1 MNLSIEIWPFQDL
14 IPPQNDSLHVHVE
27 TFIFEISKIGE
38 SDSNFNIYTMFDSFI
53 VLQIY

>member
-1 MNLSIEIWPFQDL
+1 MQNFSVQTEVLLFQDL

-38 SDSNFNIYTMFDSFI
+38 AFF
-53 VLQIY
+53 